1 MVFVVFLWFC
11 WIMFLFGMREHH
23 VYKFTPTWFREKKN
37 SLCCT
42 CNLFVRWFSKKK
54 RQTLWCSLWNN
65 LFPTNKMKSI
75 SILLLH
81 AIWLI
86 QVYILKTVITLEC
99 LVWARDCWKL
109 FMCPLIRVLEAESKS
124 PVICPGS
131 HGLSLELEFESR
143 LIPMLPVLHFIASNK
158 RVLQHIF

>member
-1 MVFVVFLWFC
+1 MVLLDNV
-11 WIMFLFGMREHH
+11 LFGMREHH
-23 VYKFTPTWFREKKN
+23 VCKFTPTWFRKKKKF
-37 SLCCT
+37 
-42 CNLFVRWFSKKK
+42 FVLYLQPVCEMVFKKK

-86 QVYILKTVITLEC
+86 QVYILKTIITLEC
-99 LVWARDCWKL
+99 LLWARDYWKL
-109 FMCPLIRVLEAESKS
+109 FMCPLIRVLETESKS